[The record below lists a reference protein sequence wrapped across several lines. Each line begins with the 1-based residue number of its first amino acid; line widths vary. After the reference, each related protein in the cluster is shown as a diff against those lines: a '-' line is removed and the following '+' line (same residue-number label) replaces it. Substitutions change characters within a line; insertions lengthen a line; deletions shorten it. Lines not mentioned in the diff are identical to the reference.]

1 MRSAR
6 ARSWQW
12 LHGWS
17 QAGRMVQ
24 NRCGIAAHATHDFW
38 GMRVWDSVSHGLNPR
53 SARAL
58 RLVQLGTS
66 EFLFIN

>member
-1 MRSAR
+1 
-6 ARSWQW
+6 
-12 LHGWS
+12 
-17 QAGRMVQ
+17 MVQ